1 MTGNHPNTCGIR
13 FLHPLVSDTA
23 ILWAKMQNV
32 GHMEILPF
40 KMRDALHMGPL
51 FAVIPSIFFSDT
63 FFYLSKKSILRHF
76 KADRWCLSLGI

>member
-1 MTGNHPNTCGIR
+1 MTGDHSNTCGMR

-63 FFYLSKKSILRHF
+63 FFICPKKVYPGILRLI
-76 KADRWCLSLGI
+76 DGV